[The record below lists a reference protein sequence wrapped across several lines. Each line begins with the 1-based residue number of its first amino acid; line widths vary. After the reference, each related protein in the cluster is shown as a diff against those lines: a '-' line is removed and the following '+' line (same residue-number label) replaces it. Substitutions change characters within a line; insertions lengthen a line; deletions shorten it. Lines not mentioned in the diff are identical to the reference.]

1 MKQLPDIPVL
11 GFAAY
16 SGTGKTTLL
25 EKILPLLNAR
35 RIRAGVI
42 KHAHHTF
49 EIDHEGKDSYRLRKA
64 GAKQMLIGSA
74 RRWALVVETDTP
86 KKSSLND
93 FIQRLE
99 YNDLDLILVEGFKP
113 ERIPKIE
120 LVRPAL
126 GHPLFYP
133 EDKSIIA
140 VATDAGLPVTTTLP
154 VLNINDAEEVTGF
167 IMQFFFKDRL
177 TVVTGQDE
185 T

>member
-25 EKILPLLNAR
+25 EKILPLLSAR
-35 RIRAGVI
+35 GIRAGVI

-64 GAKQMLIGSA
+64 GAKQVLIGSA
-74 RRWALVVETDTP
+74 RRWALMVETEPHRKD
-86 KKSSLND
+86 SLHELIRHLDHDN
-93 FIQRLE
+93 
-99 YNDLDLILVEGFKP
+99 LDLILVEGFKP

-120 LVRPAL
+120 LVRPRL

-133 EDKSIIA
+133 DDSSIIA
-140 VATDAGLPVTTTLP
+140 VASDAELPVITSLP
-154 VLNINDAEEVTGF
+154 VLNINDAEEVANF
-167 IMQFFFKDRL
+167 IIQYLFQDRL
-177 TVVTGQDE
+177 IQPVTG